1 MGRRKT
7 ARSGIGGIGMA
18 RSTQQPMAMRAD
30 QSAPVRGN
38 LVEQVSGQLRALI
51 QSGAIRPGEK
61 LPSEASLT
69 QQYAVSRTV
78 IREAVAALRADGLV
92 EPRQG
97 AGVFVLS
104 PPPEISVPFQGIN
117 QDRISSIIEILE
129 LRTAVEVEAAA
140 LAAQRRS
147 PAQEETLIELCDD
160 IDHLIAD
167 GAPTTDADYAFHLA
181 IADATH
187 NPRFREFL
195 SLMGPGAIPRAALPT
210 SAGDAT
216 NRKYLDQLQIEHRR
230 IVEAIALRDEEAAR
244 QAMRAHLSGSQQ
256 RYRRLLRAI
265 G

>member
-1 MGRRKT
+1 
-7 ARSGIGGIGMA
+7 MA
-18 RSTQQPMAMRAD
+18 RSAQQPLANRVEPAVP
-30 QSAPVRGN
+30 ARGN
-38 LVEQVSGQLRALI
+38 LVDQVSGQLRDLI
-51 QSGAIRPGEK
+51 QSGAIPPGDK

-69 QQYAVSRTV
+69 RHYAVSRTV
-78 IREAVAALRADGLV
+78 IREAIAALRADGLV

-97 AGVFVLS
+97 AGVFVLA

-117 QDRISSIIEILE
+117 PDRISSIIEILE

-147 PAQEETLIELCDD
+147 PAQEEMLIELCDA
-160 IDHLIAD
+160 IDRLIAE
-167 GAPTTDADYAFHLA
+167 GGTTTEADYAFHLA

-195 SLMGPGAIPRAALPT
+195 SLMGPSVIPRSALPAP
-210 SAGDAT
+210 AGDPS
-216 NRKYLDQLQIEHRR
+216 NRSYLDQLQIEHRR
-230 IVEAIALRDEEAAR
+230 IIEAIILRDEDGAR

-256 RYRRLLRAI
+256 RYRRLLRSI